1 MKSLSRRHS
10 TARLVARVLEDPSLP
25 ERIRSLPP
33 ERLHELVRAVGLED
47 SGELVALATPDQLV
61 SLFDGD
67 LWTSAR
73 PGEEE
78 AFDAPR
84 FVTWLE
90 VLAEAGI
97 DRAAARLAQCSEEFL
112 ALALSRLVLVVESEV
127 VQREVESDDE
137 RIEKLLESQL
147 VEELGEYFLVSK
159 LHEGWDTL
167 LGVLLAWDRDDHGL
181 CERLLARLSRSSA
194 RHIDESGGLSE
205 VLTELETLEEDAAAE
220 REERR
225 ARVGYVEPRSAL
237 AFLRLARRTPPTA
250 PEEDA
255 ISRAYFRALAP
266 ERPGRRASRAQSV
279 ERKAPEPS
287 SVEAPFLALLASAA
301 DEERARPVLRSAS
314 ASEGSLFRRALRGLS
329 LRDPVRHA
337 RLLDELAFLTNVLV
351 SGADRSG
358 ERWTPET
365 ALEEVVRVVESVLPN
380 SEAPAIEE
388 LDRWGLIG
396 LFRRGYAG
404 NEGASSAGS

>member
-25 ERIRSLPP
+25 ERIRSLAP

-47 SGELVALATPDQLV
+47 SGELVALATADQLV

-97 DRAAARLAQCSEEFL
+97 DRAAAQLAQCSEEFL

-127 VQREVESDDE
+127 VQREVECDDDE

-167 LGVLLAWDRDDHGL
+167 LGVLLAWDRDDHAL
-181 CERLLARLSRSSA
+181 CERLLARLA
-194 RHIDESGGLSE
+194 RASERNIDESGGLSE

-237 AFLRLARRTPPTA
+237 AFLRLARRAPPTA

-266 ERPGRRASRAQSV
+266 ERPVRRASHARSA
-279 ERKAPEPS
+279 ERPAPEPS
-287 SVEAPFLALLASAA
+287 SAESPLLALLVSAA
-301 DEERARPVLRSAS
+301 EDEPQRPVPRLSS
-314 ASEGSLFRRALRGLS
+314 ASEGSLLRRALRALS
-329 LRDPVRHA
+329 LRAEARHA

-351 SGADRSG
+351 SGDDRSG

-365 ALEEVVRVVESVLPN
+365 ALDEVVRVVESVLPN

-404 NEGASSAGS
+404 NEGA